1 MLISKKAVK
10 MIVATQGK
18 KVGRDFHAMLERQ
31 VNDLILGACKAC
43 PKVILKAEDLPNA

>member
-1 MLISKKAVK
+1 MFISKKAVK

-18 KVGRDFHAMLERQ
+18 RVSREFHNALEHQ

-43 PKVILKAEDLPNA
+43 PKTILKAEDLPNG